1 MNPDLSKLVPLDP
14 GGTFEPLPENAIMK
28 HYKGSASLNNMKPAA
43 ALFSGDEKRGV
54 HAIAIGNAN
63 VIDVE
68 VAINAKELGTKRD
81 TPRIDLAA
89 FTQKNHSVELVFWE
103 AKLFTNKEIR
113 SKANVPRVVDQ
124 IEEYRTVVKEYR
136 EVILEGY
143 RTVASNMVSIAEMS
157 GGKRTVGAAIQA
169 VESGTPLVMDTPPKV
184 GLIVYGFDADH
195 KKSDIWISHLKTLRE
210 KIGSDLVRDL
220 GKAKDVKL

>member
-1 MNPDLSKLVPLDP
+1 MPLDP

-89 FTQKNHSVELVFWE
+89 FTQQNYSVRTCFLGSETFYKQRDSIE
-103 AKLFTNKEIR
+103 GH
-113 SKANVPRVVDQ
+113 VPRVVDQ
-124 IEEYRTVVKEYR
+124 IEEHRTVVKEYR

-184 GLIVYGFDADH
+184 GISDRLWIRCSTT
-195 KKSDIWISHLKTLRE
+195 KKAIS
-210 KIGSDLVRDL
+210 G
-220 GKAKDVKL
+220 